1 MFIAQVFTLYP
12 EYFPGPFKN
21 GLYGKA
27 IEKKIWDLRTVNIR
41 DYAIDK
47 HKTVDDTPY
56 GGGSGMLIKPDVLA
70 KSLDKNINRDEKIVY
85 LSPKGKVFNQKI
97 AKELSLENKV
107 NIICGHFEGIDQR
120 VLENRK
126 IDEISLGDFVLSG
139 GETATYVFLDA
150 ILRLIPG
157 VLGNEKSTSEESF
170 ENGLLEY
177 PQYTKPQ
184 IWEEKS
190 VPNVLL
196 SGDHAKIKDWR
207 LSQSEAITRD
217 RRPDLWQKYN
227 KKTNLINL
235 QMKTIEEINQANVK
249 KIAAEKKLPN
259 FFPGDIVKIGVRIT
273 EGKRDRIQYFEGVCI
288 AKKNRDLNSSFTV
301 RKISFGE
308 GVERTF
314 ALYSPIV
321 DSIKVIRSGKVRRA
335 KLYYLRDRTGK
346 SARIAEKIKKKIGI
360 DVDVKTE
367 QPTAQNVTKTE
378 ESNITEETKVEKESV
393 EKKIPL
399 KKNEKETLKD
409 KK

>member
-207 LSQSEAITRD
+207 LSQSEAITSD

-227 KKTNLINL
+227 KKN
-235 QMKTIEEINQANVK
+235 
-249 KIAAEKKLPN
+249 
-259 FFPGDIVKIGVRIT
+259 
-273 EGKRDRIQYFEGVCI
+273 
-288 AKKNRDLNSSFTV
+288 
-301 RKISFGE
+301 
-308 GVERTF
+308 
-314 ALYSPIV
+314 
-321 DSIKVIRSGKVRRA
+321 
-335 KLYYLRDRTGK
+335 
-346 SARIAEKIKKKIGI
+346 
-360 DVDVKTE
+360 
-367 QPTAQNVTKTE
+367 
-378 ESNITEETKVEKESV
+378 
-393 EKKIPL
+393 
-399 KKNEKETLKD
+399 
-409 KK
+409 